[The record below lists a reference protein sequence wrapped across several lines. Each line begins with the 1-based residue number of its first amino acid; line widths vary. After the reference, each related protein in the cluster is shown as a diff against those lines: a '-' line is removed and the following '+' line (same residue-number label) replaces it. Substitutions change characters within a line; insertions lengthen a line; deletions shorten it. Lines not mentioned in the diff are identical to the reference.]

1 MDLDNKQFKITSDE
15 LTMKSGTSKSGK
27 VMTPHEVASESLEKW
42 TIEILDKVFKI
53 KCNSNQEEL
62 FDFYRWCPPPDS
74 TWYLFCHSY
83 VRFKTEQNNEPV
95 RDFLKALS
103 PEDKKSVGA
112 DIMAVEMLWPIG
124 YPMVRKL
131 DTDLWEVRT
140 GISDKR
146 ICRIMF
152 TVSGNTM
159 ILLDLFDNCVVE

>member
-1 MDLDNKQFKITSDE
+1 MLKRYSLHSRPKPWLSR
-15 LTMKSGTSKSGK
+15 SSK
-27 VMTPHEVASESLEKW
+27 PHRQDVIYSFSLFSE
-42 TIEILDKVFKI
+42 DM
-53 KCNSNQEEL
+53 SNQPFADL
-62 FDFYRWCPPPDS
+62 FDKMYQLWCV
-74 TWYLFCHSY
+74 LGMEIEKKIQANF
-83 VRFKTEQNNEPV
+83 FKTGQNNEPV